1 MTEEYKQE
9 FYDWLDTRPQL
20 IQELGK
26 KYPPWLPYT
35 LNGKPCQL
43 YSYCED
49 GTVTVNTSDIF
60 GITHYNVFGVNP
72 EELVLEEN

>member
-1 MTEEYKQE
+1 MNEQITKE
-9 FYDWLDTRPQL
+9 FYDWLDTRPEI

-26 KYPPWLPYT
+26 KYPPWLDYK

-43 YSYCED
+43 LSYCED

-60 GITHYNVFGVNP
+60 GLVGYNVFGVNP
-72 EELVLEEN
+72 EELIVEK